1 MSKPCV
7 RITMRYLNTRY
18 LIVLKLLFLLL
29 AVEDA
34 FESVDIALQN
44 SLCGRR
50 EHTFF
55 HKKKI
60 QFFCPFF
67 FISDSSW
74 MCRLALL
81 QHLQI
86 KRNQFCVFFCPACR
100 NNRRNTYAERQ
111 TEKPENDIK

>member
-55 HKKKI
+55 HKKNPI
-60 QFFCPFF
+60 FLF
-67 FISDSSW
+67 
-74 MCRLALL
+74 
-81 QHLQI
+81 
-86 KRNQFCVFFCPACR
+86 VFFSFQILHECVAWHCC
-100 NNRRNTYAERQ
+100 NIF
-111 TEKPENDIK
+111 K